1 MDFSLESH
9 YTPHLSPGATQVDA
23 IVSVSLNGDGTPT
36 AGESEQQRVL
46 GFIAD
51 RSGSMNG
58 LGRLQAVAGALS
70 AAIDALDADTTFFVV
85 AFDFEAEVISA
96 PAQATLANK
105 QIARERVLQ
114 LRASGGTAMST
125 GLEMALAFFRRFPNA
140 INRALFLTDGKN
152 ESDHIDKVR
161 RVLADCA
168 GAF

>member
-23 IVSVSLNGDGTPT
+23 IVSVSLSGDGTPT
-36 AGESEQQRVL
+36 ANNSEQQRVL

-58 LGRLQAVAGALS
+58 LGRIQAVTSALA

-96 PAQATLANK
+96 PVQATRDNK
-105 QIARERVLQ
+105 RTARERVLQ
-114 LRASGGTAMST
+114 LHAGGGTAMSN

-152 ESDHIDKVR
+152 ESEHIDKR
-161 RVLADCA
+161 
-168 GAF
+168 

>member
-23 IVSVSLNGDGTPT
+23 IVSISLSGNGTTT
-36 AGESEQQRVL
+36 AAESEQQRVL

-58 LGRLQAVAGALS
+58 LGRIQAVSQALV
-70 AAIDALDADTTFFVV
+70 AAIDALDADTTFFIL

-96 PAQATLANK
+96 PVQATRENK
-105 QIARERVLQ
+105 RIATERVLQ

-125 GLEMALAFFRRFPNA
+125 GLEMALA
-140 INRALFLTDGKN
+140 
-152 ESDHIDKVR
+152 
-161 RVLADCA
+161 
-168 GAF
+168 